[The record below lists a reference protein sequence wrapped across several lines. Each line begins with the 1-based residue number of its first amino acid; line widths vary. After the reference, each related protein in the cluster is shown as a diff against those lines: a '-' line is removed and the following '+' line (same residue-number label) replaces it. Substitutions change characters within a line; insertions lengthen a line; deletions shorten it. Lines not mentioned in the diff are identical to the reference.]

1 MEDTSVRESTALA
14 VEDPSREESE
24 KTIAADCKIVTFS
37 LGGKDYAIDIMR
49 VKEIAKAGRFTY
61 VPNTAPFVLGVYNLR
76 GDIIPIIDLRL
87 FFNLPVKERRA
98 DSLESMII
106 LTVEDLTYGV
116 VVDSIDKVVG
126 IYSGSIQPPH
136 PIFGDINIRYIQG
149 VVEYQNRLYILLDT
163 DRIFREKEFESE
175 HDVSLENRG
184 ANAAGAD
191 IPREQ
196 ADSTVNTGFPAQ
208 DTVKEEESPV
218 VSAEKELSFIRDSL
232 SVLSRFYVSQVNEDW
247 VNSRFGEW
255 TALRGADNLQLH
267 SAEDSSLF
275 LSTFQSPDSG
285 TIWSDQYM
293 KDISSLM
300 PPNQAK
306 QINVW
311 NIGCAKGFEAYSVAV
326 MMKELYPGARIR
338 IYANDLDLLA
348 VSGAPLLTVPEQA
361 VTETIRPYLTRNIS
375 GAWVFSQEIR
385 DMILFEYHDCANKN
399 SLPSLDFVVCRD
411 VISFMEVKKQS
422 ALIAD
427 ISENLKGNG
436 VVLLGVNESM
446 PKNAGW
452 QKKVKGSAAVFVKE

>member
-1 MEDTSVRESTALA
+1 MEEAAVREPAAVTA
-14 VEDPSREESE
+14 EDNSREESE

-98 DSLESMII
+98 DSLESLII

-126 IYSGSIQPPH
+126 IYSDSIQPPH

-149 VVEYQNRLYILLDT
+149 VVEHQDRLYILLDT

-175 HDVSLENRG
+175 HDVSLVSRIES
-184 ANAAGAD
+184 
-191 IPREQ
+191 PVSPESSREQ
-196 ADSTVNTGFPAQ
+196 ASDVRETQPDTADSPKGPETAAIST
-208 DTVKEEESPV
+208 
-218 VSAEKELSFIRDSL
+218 EKELSFIRDSL
-232 SVLSRFYVSQVNEDW
+232 AMLSRFYVSQVNEDW
-247 VNSRFGEW
+247 VNIRFKEW
-255 TALRGADNLQLH
+255 SGLRGVDNLQLH

-275 LSTFQSPDSG
+275 ISTFPSPDSG
-285 TIWSDQYM
+285 TIWSDSYI
-293 KDISSLM
+293 KEVSSLM
-300 PPNQAK
+300 PSNQAK

-311 NIGCAKGFEAYSVAV
+311 NIGCGKGYESYSIAV
-326 MMKELYPGARIR
+326 MMRELYPNARIR

-348 VSGAPLLTVPEQA
+348 VSGAPLLTVPDQA
-361 VTETIRPYLTRNIS
+361 VTETIRPYLTKNVS
-375 GAWVFSQEIR
+375 GGWVFTQEIR
-385 DMILFEYHDCANKN
+385 DMILFEYHDCANQN
-399 SLPSLDFVVCRD
+399 SFPALDLVVCRD
-411 VISFMEVKKQS
+411 VLSFMEVKKQS
-422 ALIAD
+422 AVIAD

-436 VVLLGVNESM
+436 VVLLGLNESM

-452 QKKVKGSAAVFVKE
+452 QKKAKGQVAVFVKE